1 MRKVFLEASIEIMG
15 TQSSEVESESNK
27 LKQYDGVCDERR
39 GGRQGFRRPTV
50 AVSMPRWMA
59 LNKNEQLQKA
69 SFSSIHAFKD
79 SVSP

>member
-1 MRKVFLEASIEIMG
+1 MVYAMRE
-15 TQSSEVESESNK
+15 
-27 LKQYDGVCDERR
+27 GVVVK
-39 GGRQGFRRPTV
+39 GFAAQRAATV